1 MRTVPPRPEPGDT
14 GGDAV
19 RARAPQT
26 RAGGETGLARCPVQ
40 VTLDVIDDRWKTLI
54 VWHLFWGAR
63 PFCELMRTTEGISKK
78 ILRRQLADMERHG
91 LIRRQARI
99 VRNAR
104 SESGR
109 SSPRRDRCAIAGGAR
124 RAEYALTPLGETL
137 KPIVG
142 AMYQW
147 GLHHAARRV
156 LTYGAGPLLG

>member
-1 MRTVPPRPEPGDT
+1 MRTVPPRPEPGET

-19 RARAPQT
+19 RARAPHT
-26 RAGGETGLARCPVQ
+26 RAGGETSLARCPVQ

-78 ILRRQLADMERHG
+78 ILRRELADLERHG
-91 LIRRQARI
+91 LIRRQARLG
-99 VRNAR
+99 A
-104 SESGR
+104 
-109 SSPRRDRCAIAGGAR
+109 AR
-124 RAEYALTPLGETL
+124 RAEYSLTPLGETL

-147 GLHHAARRV
+147 GLHHAAGRV
-156 LTYGAGPLLG
+156 PTYGAGPLRG

>member
-1 MRTVPPRPEPGDT
+1 MRTVPPRPEPGEN

-19 RARAPQT
+19 RARAPQP
-26 RAGGETGLARCPVQ
+26 RAGGESLARCPVQ
-40 VTLDVIDDRWKTLI
+40 VTLDVMDDRWKTLI

-78 ILRRQLADMERHG
+78 ILRRELADMERHG
-91 LIRRQARI
+91 LIRRKAR
-99 VRNAR
+99 VGA
-104 SESGR
+104 
-109 SSPRRDRCAIAGGAR
+109 AR
-124 RAEYALTPLGETL
+124 RAEYSLTPLGETL

>member
-1 MRTVPPRPEPGDT
+1 MRTVPPRPEPGET

-26 RAGGETGLARCPVQ
+26 RAGGENSLARCPVQ
-40 VTLDVIDDRWKTLI
+40 VTLDVIDDRWKPLI

-63 PFCELMRTTEGISKK
+63 PFCELMRITEGISKK
-78 ILRRQLADMERHG
+78 ILRRELADMERHG
-91 LIRRQARI
+91 LIRRQAR
-99 VRNAR
+99 VGA
-104 SESGR
+104 
-109 SSPRRDRCAIAGGAR
+109 AR
-124 RAEYALTPLGETL
+124 RAEYSLTPLGETL

-147 GLHHAARRV
+147 GLHHAAGRV

>member
-1 MRTVPPRPEPGDT
+1 MRTVPPRPEPGET

-26 RAGGETGLARCPVQ
+26 RAGGENSLARCPVQ
-40 VTLDVIDDRWKTLI
+40 VTLDVIDDRWKPLI

-63 PFCELMRTTEGISKK
+63 PFCELMRITEGISKK
-78 ILRRQLADMERHG
+78 ILRRELADMERHG

-99 VRNAR
+99 GA
-104 SESGR
+104 
-109 SSPRRDRCAIAGGAR
+109 AR
-124 RAEYALTPLGETL
+124 RAEYSLTPLGETL

-147 GLHHAARRV
+147 GLHHATRRV